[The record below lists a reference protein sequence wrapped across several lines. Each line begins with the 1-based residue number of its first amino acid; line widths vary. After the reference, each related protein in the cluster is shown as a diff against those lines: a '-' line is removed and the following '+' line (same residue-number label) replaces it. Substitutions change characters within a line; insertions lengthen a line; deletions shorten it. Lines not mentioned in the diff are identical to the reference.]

1 MLIVKE
7 PVCVVGD
14 IHGQYNDLI
23 NMMKKLGDPDA
34 EKLNY
39 LFLGDY
45 VDRGEEGIE
54 VCIFLFALKINFP
67 QEMNLL
73 RGNHESRSM
82 TEDFTFRE
90 EVLNKFDQEV
100 YELFMD
106 TFDQLPIAAHV
117 NGKYLCVHG
126 GISPELSK
134 IAEINLI
141 DRKREIPME
150 GMLCDLVW
158 SDPME
163 E

>member
-1 MLIVKE
+1 
-7 PVCVVGD
+7 
-14 IHGQYNDLI
+14 
-23 NMMKKLGDPDA
+23 
-34 EKLNY
+34 
-39 LFLGDY
+39 
-45 VDRGEEGIE
+45 
-54 VCIFLFALKINFP
+54 
-67 QEMNLL
+67 MNLL

-141 DRKREIPME
+141 DRKKEIPME